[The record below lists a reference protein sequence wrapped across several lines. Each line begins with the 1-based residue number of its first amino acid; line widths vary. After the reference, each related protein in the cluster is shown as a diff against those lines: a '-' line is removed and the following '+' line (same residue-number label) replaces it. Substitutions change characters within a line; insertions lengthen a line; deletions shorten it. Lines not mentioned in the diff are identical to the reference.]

1 MIGPKGAEFIADTLK
16 YNTTIS
22 TLDLRGNGLRD
33 EGALCL
39 ARSLKVVNEA
49 LTSLDLG
56 FNEIRDDGAFA
67 IAQALKT
74 NEDVA
79 VTSLNLSSNF
89 LTKFGQSALTDAR
102 DHVYE
107 MSEKEVNIIF

>member
-1 MIGPKGAEFIADTLK
+1 M
-16 YNTTIS
+16 
-22 TLDLRGNGLRD
+22 
-33 EGALCL
+33 CL

-67 IAQALKT
+67 IAQALKS

-79 VTSLNLSSNF
+79 VTSLNIGSNF
-89 LTKFGQSALTDAR
+89 LTKFGQSALSDAR
-102 DHVYE
+102 DHVFE
-107 MSEKEVNIIF
+107 MTEKEIAIFF

>member
-1 MIGPKGAEFIADTLK
+1 MQ
-16 YNTTIS
+16 
-22 TLDLRGNGLRD
+22 
-33 EGALCL
+33 GALCL

-79 VTSLNLSSNF
+79 VSALNLGNNLF
-89 LTKFGQSALTDAR
+89 TKFGQVT
-102 DHVYE
+102 
-107 MSEKEVNIIF
+107 I